1 MKKLIIESI
10 ENQMCLEFIYDG
22 EKCIVEPYAFGI
34 NKNLFD
40 TVVGFQIIGESHSL
54 KPFGWKQFSAFKIVE
69 IQISKIPFR
78 LPARDGFEKEI
89 KELKKTYIQLQSEG
103 EKFNTLSFMTNINL

>member
-1 MKKLIIESI
+1 MNKLIIESI

-54 KPFGWKQFSAFKIVE
+54 KPFGWKQFSSFKIVE

-78 LPARDGFEKEI
+78 VPPRDGFEKEI
-89 KELKKTYIQLQSEG
+89 IELKKTYVQLKSKG
-103 EKFNTLSFMTNINL
+103 EKLNT

>member
-1 MKKLIIESI
+1 MNKLIIESI
-10 ENQMCLEFIYDG
+10 ENQKCLEFIYDG
-22 EKCIVEPYAFGI
+22 EKCVVEPYAFGI

-54 KPFGWKQFSAFKIVE
+54 KPFGWKQFSAFKILE

-78 LPARDGFEKEI
+78 VPPREGFEKEI
-89 KELKKTYIQLQSEG
+89 KELKKNYIQLQLEG
-103 EKFNTLSFMTNINL
+103 EKLGTLSFVTNINL

>member
-1 MKKLIIESI
+1 MNKLIIKSI

-78 LPARDGFEKEI
+78 VPPRDGFEKEI
-89 KELKKTYIQLQSEG
+89 IELKKTYIQLKS
-103 EKFNTLSFMTNINL
+103 